1 MEKINN
7 FPEFRS
13 FQKIFRYSRECTITE
28 KIDGSNAIIYI
39 DFDMNIFA
47 GSRTRWLWGSIQDEI
62 HNDNHGFAQWV
73 KTNKEQLLSLGTGFH
88 YGEWMGQGINRNYG
102 LTEKR
107 FYLFNVKKWMNNP
120 YTPEC
125 CYVVPILF
133 EGMFTT
139 ENIETTLN
147 YLKETGSV
155 AVPTFSSPE
164 GIVIFHKHSGH
175 LYKKTIVGDE
185 KPKGQKDE

>member
-1 MEKINN
+1 MEKINR
-7 FPEFRS
+7 FPEFKG
-13 FQKIFRYSRECTITE
+13 FNKISRLSREICITE
-28 KIDGSNAIIYI
+28 KIDGSNGIIYI

-73 KTNKEQLLSLGTGFH
+73 KTNKEELLSLGTGFH

-102 LTEKR
+102 LKEKR
-107 FYLFNVKKWMNNP
+107 FYLFNVKRWMNNL
-120 YTPEC
+120 YKPEC
-125 CYVVPILF
+125 CYIVPVLF

-139 ENIETTLN
+139 ENIEKTLE

-155 AVPTFSSPE
+155 AVPSFSNPE
-164 GIVIFHKHSGH
+164 GIVIYHKHSGH
-175 LYKKTIVGDE
+175 LYKKTIIGDE
-185 KPKGQKDE
+185 KPKGKNE

>member
-1 MEKINN
+1 MNL
-7 FPEFRS
+7 FPEFKG
-13 FQKIFRYSRECTITE
+13 FNKISRLSREICITE
-28 KIDGSNAIIYI
+28 KIDGSNGIIYI

-73 KTNKEQLLSLGTGFH
+73 KTNKEELLRLGTGFH

-102 LTEKR
+102 LKEKR
-107 FYLFNVKKWMNNP
+107 FYLFNVKRWMNNP
-120 YTPEC
+120 YKPEC
-125 CYVVPILF
+125 CYIVPILF
-133 EGMFTT
+133 IGMFTT
-139 ENIETTLN
+139 ENVETTLN

-155 AVPTFSSPE
+155 AVPSFSNPE
-164 GIVIFHKHSGH
+164 GIVILHKHSGH

>member
-73 KTNKEQLLSLGTGFH
+73 KTNKEQSIFKHDISKLPRSLDLRCL
-88 YGEWMGQGINRNYG
+88 I
-102 LTEKR
+102 
-107 FYLFNVKKWMNNP
+107 P
-120 YTPEC
+120 
-125 CYVVPILF
+125 
-133 EGMFTT
+133 
-139 ENIETTLN
+139 
-147 YLKETGSV
+147 
-155 AVPTFSSPE
+155 
-164 GIVIFHKHSGH
+164 
-175 LYKKTIVGDE
+175 
-185 KPKGQKDE
+185 